1 MTPTRHGNLIE
12 ECRGTVSGVVAAV
25 PKNRVTN
32 RDWPA
37 AHDAARMTGV
47 LERRHVSGTESADTL
62 CAAAA
67 RTLMDRLHWEP
78 ESIDALVYVTQTPAT
93 AVPASA
99 YALHA
104 ELGLP
109 AHCPAVEV
117 NWSCAGYVYGL
128 WLAMKL
134 GQRGDGMGCRV
145 LLLVGDTT
153 SRIVD
158 PADRAT
164 APLFGDAGSAT
175 GIITGSQA
183 GATRFVLGTDGAG
196 AGKLSKQLSEGA
208 YLRMDGAAVFSF
220 TLSVVPGLVADV
232 IEAPRAA
239 GTEDAPEF
247 LLFHQANRFM
257 LEHLVKKTGLLQRF
271 KPAQIPM
278 NIEQFGN
285 CSCASIPLL
294 LCTELGGESTRGA
307 LLHLLG
313 YGAGWSWAGA
323 TVNASDLRVAE
334 MIEV

>member
-1 MTPTRHGNLIE
+1 MISTHGNLVE
-12 ECRGTVSGVVAAV
+12 MCRGAVVGVVAAV
-25 PKNRVTN
+25 PAKRVTN
-32 RDWPA
+32 EGWSDAQQA
-37 AHDAARMTGV
+37 AKITGV
-47 LERRHVSGTESADTL
+47 TERRHANGLQSADSL

-67 RTLMDRLHWEP
+67 RKLLADLDWEP
-78 ESIDALVYVTQTPAT
+78 ATVDLLVYVTQTPAM

-109 AHCPAVEV
+109 AHCPAIEV

-134 GQRGDGMGCRV
+134 AHRGDWQASRV

-175 GIITGSQA
+175 AIVTRPGDTST
-183 GATRFVLGTDGAG
+183 TRFVLGTDGTGTDNLAMQL
-196 AGKLSKQLSEGA
+196 GKGA
-208 YLRMDGAAVFSF
+208 YLRMDGGAVFSF
-220 TLSVVPGLVADV
+220 TLSAVPGLVADV
-232 IEAPRAA
+232 IADSKP
-239 GTEDAPEF
+239 DF

-257 LEHLVKKTGLLQRF
+257 LEHLVKKTGLLQSF
-271 KPAQIPM
+271 EPSQIPM
-278 NIEQFGN
+278 NIETFGN

-294 LCTELGGESTRGA
+294 LCTELGILGARGA
-307 LLHLLG
+307 RLGLFG
-313 YGAGWSWAGA
+313 YGAGWSWAG
-323 TVNASDLRVAE
+323 TNIDGSHLQVVE
-334 MIEV
+334 MIEVS